1 MHTKHPLRIVNY
13 AVNGLGL
20 GHITRLTAISREL
33 RRIATVA
40 GIATEIT
47 FLTSSESDAIC
58 YANGFAS
65 FKIPSKNSITR
76 SRIAPHRYR
85 KIAKQ
90 WIWNAVNVLA
100 PDILVVD
107 TFPAGSFNELY
118 DVLDFGQKNVFIYR
132 AVKPEVAEQ
141 SAFQS
146 VLRGYHAII
155 KPTEHGVNPSPVPE
169 ECFARVTD
177 VGEILIRS
185 RSEILSRNEA
195 RRILDIPSDATVV
208 YCTIGGG
215 GDNNANEL
223 LQTFRTLAEQNP
235 NFVFVI
241 GAGPLYRGVEL
252 HAPNIRWSQRLLMM
266 EYFNAFDCAVTAG
279 GFNSVN
285 ELLHCGVPCV
295 FLPQERKYDDQFQRV
310 EKHAQQGAGFVVPT
324 VQAFELTQHITE
336 VLAKRKEMSAIAQQ
350 AVPRNCA
357 SDAATEILCTTI
369 PRTIIEEACEM
380 LYHAQ
385 LPQRQLSQ
393 TDEHLYCEV
402 LATLTTIARLHVSSG
417 VSTTPEERCT
427 LAEECLAFATG
438 NNRTVRDVLRAA
450 RAYKRINDTSLPL
463 RETLQQYIIQLPTE
477 TEQPTEEV

>member
-169 ECFARVTD
+169 ECLARVTD

-215 GDNNANEL
+215 GDNNADEL

-235 NFVFVI
+235 SFVFVI
-241 GAGPLYRGVEL
+241 
-252 HAPNIRWSQRLLMM
+252 
-266 EYFNAFDCAVTAG
+266 
-279 GFNSVN
+279 
-285 ELLHCGVPCV
+285 
-295 FLPQERKYDDQFQRV
+295 
-310 EKHAQQGAGFVVPT
+310 
-324 VQAFELTQHITE
+324 
-336 VLAKRKEMSAIAQQ
+336 
-350 AVPRNCA
+350 
-357 SDAATEILCTTI
+357 
-369 PRTIIEEACEM
+369 
-380 LYHAQ
+380 
-385 LPQRQLSQ
+385 
-393 TDEHLYCEV
+393 
-402 LATLTTIARLHVSSG
+402 
-417 VSTTPEERCT
+417 
-427 LAEECLAFATG
+427 
-438 NNRTVRDVLRAA
+438 
-450 RAYKRINDTSLPL
+450 
-463 RETLQQYIIQLPTE
+463 
-477 TEQPTEEV
+477 